1 MRDTYRRI
9 RRTTG
14 VAAGALAAGL
24 ALALL
29 PGGSAQA
36 ATSEVAMAKTNA
48 SVRTLPTTAASE
60 LYELPPGRA
69 VLIGCW
75 TPGEPTYGTDKYGSM
90 WLRVVS
96 QTTGDNAGYVHSF
109 LMTPVAVP
117 PC

>member
-1 MRDTYRRI
+1 MRDTNRRI
-9 RRTTG
+9 LG
-14 VAAGALAAGL
+14 LVAGALGAGL

-29 PGGSAQA
+29 PGGAANA
-36 ATSEVAMAKTNA
+36 ATTEVAMAKTEA
-48 SVRTLPTTAASE
+48 SVRMLPTTAASD

-75 TPGEPTYGTDKYGSM
+75 TPGEPTYGSDKYGSM

-109 LMTPVAVP
+109 LMTAVDVP